1 MPAYC
6 RNEKFLIVRDIKNFI
21 LGLEKLLLT
30 FPKNDIFTRNMV
42 YCDSLEIL
50 ELVFMANYEKDKD
63 KKSNYQVKAMSKI
76 NKVDFYLERAYKLK
90 YLSEKQLMN
99 KSNELLTINKMI
111 YGWYNNEQ

>member
-42 YCDSLEIL
+42 YCDSLEI
-50 ELVFMANYEKDKD
+50 
-63 KKSNYQVKAMSKI
+63 
-76 NKVDFYLERAYKLK
+76 
-90 YLSEKQLMN
+90 
-99 KSNELLTINKMI
+99 
-111 YGWYNNEQ
+111 